1 MVRAVMAELQL
12 VDFRARGLGHHLV
25 PQADAEQRHAAQQ
38 LLGLAIGLPH
48 RLRVARA
55 VGEEHAVGAH
65 RQHLFGRSVPGHD
78 GELAATRH
86 QTV

>member
-1 MVRAVMAELQL
+1 MAELQL

-25 PQADAEQRHAAQQ
+25 AQTDAEQRHLPQQ
-38 LLGLAIGLPH
+38 LLRLAVGLLH

-65 RQHLFGRSVPGHD
+65 GEHVFCQRVPGHD